1 MAQAKDDL
9 MAPTEDNGIV
19 KKMKEEEEGEEKRKE
34 SAYQNQKG
42 DNHHGESRPKLPETG
57 NAAVEE
63 EEGDSASSKDLGLCC
78 LRVRR
83 VAAVKDVVEYQ
94 PPKSLVVVWTLM
106 AAELGFN
113 LTTSIIAFVSTVG
126 TAYCCNEQ
134 IYLGPLPLS
143 TTIPFFFLILTELGF
158 LTRAILLTL
167 FPSKFGHQ
175 QKEGTSNS
183 NSGGTTNDHDDD
195 DEGQGFEVK
204 MQSTEVDQESNVD
217 DEGKVDSGNNTQQRS
232 DNEPQ
237 YVDRTRHVSSA
248 SPQRRQEQSFC
259 RRFFCCCLKWNAKM
273 VLTIL
278 NFLTL
283 ANPFFGCVIAWM
295 LLYQSDKTEA
305 FVVLGLEGVSIILH
319 FVSVRLEGGLRT
331 WYSKL
336 IHSVSLLPFLVTVI
350 IMLVYLREGGVC
362 YVVEEELFKFSGCE
376 VCNDGTPP
384 VDGMCGDAA
393 LEGTGGIFGEV
404 QNLELSNLAALAD
417 GGAKQ
422 DSFCSESINFC
433 WYPF

>member
-1 MAQAKDDL
+1 MAPAKDL
-9 MAPTEDNGIV
+9 MAPTKDNGRV
-19 KKMKEEEEGEEKRKE
+19 KKMEEEEKRTE
-34 SAYQNQKG
+34 STYQNQKG
-42 DNHHGESRPKLPETG
+42 DKDAYKSLPKLPETG
-57 NAAVEE
+57 NAAVDEE
-63 EEGDSASSKDLGLCC
+63 EEEEEASAGNKDRGLCC
-78 LRVRR
+78 RRVRR

-94 PPKSLVVVWTLM
+94 PPKSLVIVWTLM

-113 LTTSIIAFVSTVG
+113 LTTSVIAFISTVG
-126 TAYCCNEQ
+126 TAYCCDEQ

-143 TTIPFFFLILTELGF
+143 TTIPFFFLILTELAF

-175 QKEGTSNS
+175 QQQGTSTS
-183 NSGGTTNDHDDD
+183 SSSGGDISNDDD
-195 DEGQGFEVK
+195 DVGQGFEVK
-204 MQSTEVDQESNVD
+204 MQSTDVDQESND
-217 DEGKVDSGNNTQQRS
+217 DDKEQVDSGNKRQQRS
-232 DNEPQ
+232 HDEPQ
-237 YVDRTRHVSSA
+237 YVDRTQHRSS
-248 SPQRRQEQSFC
+248 QHQQEQPFC

-273 VLTIL
+273 VLTVL

-295 LLYQSDKTEA
+295 LLYQSDKAEA
-305 FVVLGLEGVSIILH
+305 FVVLGLEGISIILH

-336 IHSVSLLPFLVTVI
+336 IHSVSLLPFLITVI
-350 IMLVYLREGGVC
+350 TMLVYLREGGVC

-376 VCNDGTPP
+376 VCDDMTPP

-422 DSFCSESINFC
+422 DSYCSESINFC